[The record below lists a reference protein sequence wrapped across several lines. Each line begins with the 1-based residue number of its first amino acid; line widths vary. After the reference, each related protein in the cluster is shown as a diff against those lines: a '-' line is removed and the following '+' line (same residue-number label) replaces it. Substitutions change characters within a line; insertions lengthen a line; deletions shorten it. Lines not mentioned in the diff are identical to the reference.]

1 MTYELDGSVMT
12 DRQAAHSHL
21 KSALELPEHYGN
33 NLDALYDILTE
44 RGGPAKIILKH
55 AEDMAAALGGYG
67 DMLLSTLQEAA
78 EQNISLEFE
87 II

>member
-12 DRQAAHSHL
+12 DRQAAHRHL
-21 KSALELPEHYGN
+21 KSALYLPEYYGN

-44 RGGPAKIILKH
+44 WAGPAKIILKH
-55 AEDMAAALGGYG
+55 ADVMTATLGGYG